1 MIHHLQIIGEA
12 ARGTSEELRERHP
25 EVAWRPVIAL
35 RNILVHE
42 YFGLNLDQVWTLT
55 QRDLHVLEEQLL
67 QIQQSLASEGG
78 A

>member
-1 MIHHLQIIGEA
+1 VIHHLQIIGEA
-12 ARGTSEELRERHP
+12 ARGTSEEPRERHP